1 MPSSSTSSFSTAP
14 SPPPFSAP
22 SKSSS
27 PSSST
32 SSFPMMSSSLSS
44 SAPPP
49 FSTAASMSRGG
60 LAIGVPAHQHRPSL
74 SQHQPS
80 QPPPPPPPFSSFGPP
95 SFPQQFGGLGRSSI
109 NVPESTANQSSAQV
123 RPSLQTIG
131 MMGSLSSSAQMRP
144 TGLPLH
150 HQQRMVQ
157 TSIRS
162 QSPSSNQSLATQ
174 KFQNHGLLR
183 GPSVTS
189 TSSPSPS
196 ASQGLPSSSQP
207 WMSSAPQLRQ
217 MPTPSLPSPSS
228 RQPMRPQ
235 SLQQRPNH
243 PQQHHHSM
251 QLASHQQLS
260 SAQPQQ
266 QQSQAVQSQDLYGQF
281 SQSRMP
287 PSVAHQ
293 QVMRAAG
300 PANQKLSIPTSVMT
314 QLSIVPSGGQNS
326 VANVDDEE
334 SGNRI
339 LTKRSIRELVNQ
351 QIGPSEKLDPEV
363 EDFLMLTAE
372 DFVDSITTYACS
384 LAKHRKSTTLEA
396 KDILLHLERNWN
408 MTVPGF
414 GGEEIK
420 SYKKPF
426 TSDIHK
432 ERLVAIKKSM
442 QGSDAVSVK
451 STGGQATGNVKGHS
465 TKVPSLGSP

>member
-1 MPSSSTSSFSTAP
+1 MCLNRRRTSLLRRQGR
-14 SPPPFSAP
+14 PF
-22 SKSSS
+22 
-27 PSSST
+27 
-32 SSFPMMSSSLSS
+32 FDVLM
-44 SAPPP
+44 
-49 FSTAASMSRGG
+49 
-60 LAIGVPAHQHRPSL
+60 
-74 SQHQPS
+74 
-80 QPPPPPPPFSSFGPP
+80 
-95 SFPQQFGGLGRSSI
+95 
-109 NVPESTANQSSAQV
+109 V
-123 RPSLQTIG
+123 RPSMQSIG
-131 MMGSLSSSAQMRP
+131 MMGSLSSSTQMRP
-144 TGLPLH
+144 SGLPLH

-157 TSIRS
+157 TSMRS

-183 GPSVTS
+183 GPSVTP

-207 WMSSAPQLRQ
+207 WMSSATQLRQ

-235 SLQQRPNH
+235 LLQQRPNH
-243 PQQHHHSM
+243 PQQHLHSM

-260 SAQPQQ
+260 STQPQQ
-266 QQSQAVQSQDLYGQF
+266 QQSQPVQSQDLYGQF

-300 PANQKLSIPTSVMT
+300 PANQKLSMPASAMT
-314 QLSIVPSGGQNS
+314 QLSSVPSGDHNS
-326 VANVDDEE
+326 VANVDDEGFGF
-334 SGNRI
+334 SI
-339 LTKRSIRELVNQ
+339 LTKRSIRELVN

-420 SYKKPF
+420 SYKKPI

-432 ERLVAIKKSM
+432 ERLVACSGRRIRR
-442 QGSDAVSVK
+442 
-451 STGGQATGNVKGHS
+451 
-465 TKVPSLGSP
+465 